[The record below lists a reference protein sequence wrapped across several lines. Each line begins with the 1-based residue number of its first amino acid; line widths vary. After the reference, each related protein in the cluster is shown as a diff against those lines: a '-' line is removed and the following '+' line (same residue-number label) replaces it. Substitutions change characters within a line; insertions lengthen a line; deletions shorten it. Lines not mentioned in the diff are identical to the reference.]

1 MMRIFSKVLEWFRV
15 RKRESYE
22 KWLDQKEVLPTV
34 REKLLWCRDDYVRQE
49 RKEKGTL
56 FFYIIGFSMTEKS
69 VLRCLKIRNER
80 GMNCKTCLFALKKYN
95 CFLVEK
101 GVQNSFPTDSEA
113 VRQYYQKINNEND
126 AIREAEVKENMEKLL
141 DRIKKVEKEHSDDS
155 VEMLLVVYLLLAK
168 MRISEICNLKN
179 TDLNVETGIVEYCST
194 KFGETIRL
202 PLSEETRNLWD
213 EHVKQQ
219 RRKCIYLFPN
229 EEGTGAVEVKRMMM
243 AVKRKIGISCHQI
256 RRLADEF
263 WKKC

>member
-1 MMRIFSKVLEWFRV
+1 MIQIFRKVLEWFRV
-15 RKRESYE
+15 RKRESYV
-22 KWLDQKEVLPTV
+22 KWLDQKELRVAIKGNYLMY
-34 REKLLWCRDDYVRQE
+34 RDDYVRQIK
-49 RKEKGTL
+49 KEEGTL
-56 FFYIIGFSMTEKS
+56 FFYVIGFPLTEKS
-69 VLRCLKIRNER
+69 ILRYLEIQNDRGINCKRCL
-80 GMNCKTCLFALKKYN
+80 LALRKYN

-101 GVQNSFPTDSEA
+101 GVQNSFPTDLEA
-113 VRQYYQKINNEND
+113 VRQYCEEADNVNT
-126 AIREAEVKENMEKLL
+126 AIRESVRKAEGKGNMEKLL
-141 DRIKKVEKEHSDDS
+141 ESIKKVEKEHSDDS
-155 VEMLLVVYLLLAK
+155 VELLLVVYLLLSK

-229 EEGTGAVEVKRMMM
+229 EEGTGAVEVKRMMI

-256 RRLADEF
+256 RGLADEF
-263 WKKC
+263 